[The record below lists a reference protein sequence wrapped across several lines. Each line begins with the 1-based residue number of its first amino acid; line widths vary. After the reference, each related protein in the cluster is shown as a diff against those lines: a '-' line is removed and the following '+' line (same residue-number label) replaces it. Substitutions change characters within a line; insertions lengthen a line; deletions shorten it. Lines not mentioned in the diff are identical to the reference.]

1 MKPSEVERFT
11 AVLSQAP
18 WQVARTIGRPIIQRP
33 SSSTAKD
40 IDDIDHGGKEAS
52 YIESVGGV
60 MTSRKLV
67 ANSAPRS
74 AVAAKAVFFGVSVTF
89 HATTPPRGTVGG
101 DFTLLCFC
109 LLSLPTLVLWLTFTI
124 KPSSNCEVN
133 QSRHLE
139 AIGKYYRSK

>member
-74 AVAAKAVFFGVSVTF
+74 AVAAKAVFFRRLRYS
-89 HATTPPRGTVGG
+89 
-101 DFTLLCFC
+101 CFR
-109 LLSLPTLVLWLTFTI
+109 
-124 KPSSNCEVN
+124 N
-133 QSRHLE
+133 
-139 AIGKYYRSK
+139 